1 MDSLLLTTKYM
12 NASDTTQLK
21 MRELMT
27 VKEVAAFLKITPNSV
42 YRMVERR
49 LVRFFK
55 IRSGIRFAK
64 SDIEA
69 YLNQCC
75 VEAINEN
82 DYGSTKN

>member
-1 MDSLLLTTKYM
+1 M

-21 MRELMT
+21 TSELMT
-27 VKEVAAFLKITPNSV
+27 VKEVASLLKVTPNSV

-69 YLNQCC
+69 YLRECC
-75 VEAINEN
+75 VEAINDNE
-82 DYGSTKN
+82 YGGKKN